1 MYSEKEKAV
10 IEQAIISAI
19 AYSSDHKEIEEYTNL
34 LNRFKNEKA
43 QSDGFRYDYDDSS
56 Y

>member
-19 AYSSDHKEIEEYTNL
+19 AYSSDGDEIEQYTNL
-34 LNRFKNEKA
+34 LNRFRNENA
-43 QSDGFRYDYDDSS
+43 QIDGFRYDYDDSS